1 MVEIM
6 MMVKMMVEIKL
17 IVLFNVLGLIIFI
30 LMTIQICDSIL
41 KTGLLCRIRIS
52 FVPLFG
58 KACTHVISFSY
69 YTFFIIRSSAP
80 LCQECLS
87 LSPVR

>member
-58 KACTHVISFSY
+58 KACTHVYFLYLTIHSLLSDPQH
-69 YTFFIIRSSAP
+69 TCVRS
-80 LCQECLS
+80 
-87 LSPVR
+87 V